1 MIKAEI
7 LLLTAGKSSRM
18 GQPKALLQ
26 IKGKQLIDY
35 QIDRLKAL
43 DLPITVVLGAYADE
57 ISKAVT
63 SKEARLVLNKDF
75 EKGMGS
81 SIAFGATSIQIMN
94 PEIDAILVCS
104 VDQPLIPHDHFKKLL
119 STANET
125 DFSIIQ
131 SLSDVGWKGI
141 PTLFKSHHFD
151 ALSKL
156 TGDAGAKSII
166 QNNPSMVTSVKAPS
180 DSLVDIDT
188 YNQYLNLILN
198 LD

>member
-18 GQPKALLQ
+18 GQPKALLS
-26 IKGKQLIDY
+26 IKGQPLISY

-43 DLPITVVLGAYADE
+43 DLPITVVLGAYADD

-63 SKEARLVLNKDF
+63 SKEVRLVLNKDF
-75 EKGMGS
+75 EKGMGA
-81 SIAFGATSIQIMN
+81 SIAFGTTSIQNTN
-94 PEIDAILVCS
+94 PEIDAILVCAI
-104 VDQPLIPHDHFKKLL
+104 DQPLIPLDHFENLL
-119 STANET
+119 STANEA

-131 SLSDVGWKGI
+131 SLSEAGWRGI
-141 PTLFKSHHFD
+141 PTLFKSRHFE

-156 TGDAGAKSII
+156 SGDEGAKSII
-166 QNNPSMVTSVKAPS
+166 QNNRSTVKAVKAPS
-180 DSLVDIDT
+180 DSLIDIDT
-188 YNQYLNLILN
+188 YEQYQSLN

>member
-18 GQPKALLQ
+18 GQPKALLS
-26 IKGKQLIDY
+26 IKGQSLISY

-43 DLPITVVLGAYADE
+43 NLPITVVLGAYADE

-63 SKEARLVLNKDF
+63 SKEVRLVLNKDF

-81 SIAFGATSIQIMN
+81 SIAFGTTSIQN
-94 PEIDAILVCS
+94 TNSEIDAILVCAI
-104 VDQPLIPHDHFKKLL
+104 DQPLIPLDHFENLL
-119 STANET
+119 STASKT

-131 SLSDVGWKGI
+131 SLSEAGWKGI
-141 PTLFKSHHFD
+141 PTLFKSNHFK

-156 TGDAGAKSII
+156 TGDEGAKSII
-166 QNNPSMVTSVKAPS
+166 QNNRSMVKAVKAPS
-180 DSLVDIDT
+180 DSLIDIDT
-188 YNQYLNLILN
+188 YEQYQSLN

>member
-18 GQPKALLQ
+18 GQPKALLS
-26 IKGKQLIDY
+26 IKGQPLISY
-35 QIDRLKAL
+35 QIDRLKEL
-43 DLPITVVLGAYADE
+43 SLPITVVFGAYADE

-63 SKEARLVLNKDF
+63 SKEIRLILNKDF

-81 SIAFGATSIQIMN
+81 SIAFGTTSIQNTN
-94 PEIDAILVCS
+94 PEIDAILVCAI
-104 VDQPLIPHDHFKKLL
+104 DQPLIPLDHFENLL
-119 STANET
+119 STASKT

-131 SLSDVGWKGI
+131 SLSEVGWKGI
-141 PTLFKSHHFD
+141 PTLFKSNHFK

-156 TGDAGAKSII
+156 TGDEGAKSII
-166 QNNPSMVTSVKAPS
+166 QNNLSMVKAVKAPS
-180 DSLVDIDT
+180 DSLIDIDT
-188 YNQYLNLILN
+188 YEQYQNLN

>member
-18 GQPKALLQ
+18 GQSKALLS
-26 IKGKQLIDY
+26 IKGQPLITY

-63 SKEARLVLNKDF
+63 SKHIRLVLNKDF

-81 SIAFGATSIQIMN
+81 SIAFGTSSIRITN
-94 PEIDAILVCS
+94 PEIDAILVCAI
-104 VDQPLIPHDHFKKLL
+104 DQPLIPLDHFENLI

-131 SLSDVGWKGI
+131 SLSEAGWRGI
-141 PTLFKSHHFD
+141 PTLFKSNHFE
-151 ALSKL
+151 ALNKL
-156 TGDAGAKSII
+156 TGDEGAKSII
-166 QNNPSMVTSVKAPS
+166 QNNLSMVKAVKAPS
-180 DSLVDIDT
+180 VSLIDIDT
-188 YNQYLNLILN
+188 YEQYQSLN

>member
-18 GQPKALLQ
+18 GQSKALLS
-26 IKGKQLIDY
+26 IKGQPLITY

-63 SKEARLVLNKDF
+63 SKHIRLVLNKDF

-81 SIAFGATSIQIMN
+81 SIAFGTSSIRITN
-94 PEIDAILVCS
+94 PEIDAILVCAI
-104 VDQPLIPHDHFKKLL
+104 DQPLIPLDHFENLI

-131 SLSDVGWKGI
+131 SLSEAGWRGI
-141 PTLFKSHHFD
+141 PTLFKSNHFE
-151 ALSKL
+151 ALNKL
-156 TGDAGAKSII
+156 TGDEGAKSII
-166 QNNPSMVTSVKAPS
+166 QNNLSMVKAVKAPS
-180 DSLVDIDT
+180 DSLIDIDT
-188 YNQYLNLILN
+188 YEQYQSLN

>member
-18 GQPKALLQ
+18 GQPKALLS
-26 IKGKQLIDY
+26 IKGQPLITY

-63 SKEARLVLNKDF
+63 SKHIRLVLNKDF

-81 SIAFGATSIQIMN
+81 SIAFGTSSIRITN
-94 PEIDAILVCS
+94 PEIDAILVCAI
-104 VDQPLIPHDHFKKLL
+104 DQPLIPLDHFENLI

-131 SLSDVGWKGI
+131 SLSEAGWRGI
-141 PTLFKSHHFD
+141 PTLFKSNHFE
-151 ALSKL
+151 ALNKL
-156 TGDAGAKSII
+156 TGDEGAKSII
-166 QNNPSMVTSVKAPS
+166 QNNLSMVKAVKAPS
-180 DSLVDIDT
+180 DSLIDIDT
-188 YNQYLNLILN
+188 YEQYQSLN

>member
-18 GQPKALLQ
+18 GQSKALLS
-26 IKGKQLIDY
+26 IKGQPLITY

-63 SKEARLVLNKDF
+63 SKHIRLVLNKDF

-81 SIAFGATSIQIMN
+81 SIAFGTSSIRITN
-94 PEIDAILVCS
+94 PEIDAILVCAI
-104 VDQPLIPHDHFKKLL
+104 DQPLIPLDHFENLI

-125 DFSIIQ
+125 DISIIQ
-131 SLSDVGWKGI
+131 SLSEAGWRGI
-141 PTLFKSHHFD
+141 PTLFKSNHFE
-151 ALSKL
+151 ALNKL
-156 TGDAGAKSII
+156 TGDEGAKSII
-166 QNNPSMVTSVKAPS
+166 QNNLSMVKAVKAPS
-180 DSLVDIDT
+180 DSLIDIDT
-188 YNQYLNLILN
+188 YEQYQSLN

>member
-7 LLLTAGKSSRM
+7 LMLTAGKSSRM
-18 GQPKALLQ
+18 GQPKALLS
-26 IKGKQLIDY
+26 IKGQPLITY

-63 SKEARLVLNKDF
+63 SKHVRLVLNKDF

-81 SIAFGATSIQIMN
+81 SIAFGTSSIRITN
-94 PEIDAILVCS
+94 PEIDAILVCAI
-104 VDQPLIPHDHFKKLL
+104 DQPLIPLDHFENLV

-131 SLSDVGWKGI
+131 SLSEARWRGI
-141 PTLFKSHHFD
+141 PTLFKSNHFE
-151 ALSKL
+151 ALNKL
-156 TGDAGAKSII
+156 TGDEGAKSII
-166 QNNPSMVTSVKAPS
+166 QNNLSMVKAVRAPS
-180 DSLVDIDT
+180 DSLIDIDT
-188 YNQYLNLILN
+188 YEQYQSLN

>member
-18 GQPKALLQ
+18 GQPKALLS
-26 IKGKQLIDY
+26 IKGQPLISY

-43 DLPITVVLGAYADE
+43 DLPITVVLGAYADD

-63 SKEARLVLNKDF
+63 SKEVRLVLNKDF

-81 SIAFGATSIQIMN
+81 SIAFGTTSIQNTN
-94 PEIDAILVCS
+94 PEIDAILVCAI
-104 VDQPLIPHDHFKKLL
+104 DQPLIPLDHFENLL
-119 STANET
+119 STANEAG
-125 DFSIIQ
+125 FSIIQ
-131 SLSDVGWKGI
+131 SLSEAGWRGI
-141 PTLFKSHHFD
+141 PTLFKSRHFE

-156 TGDAGAKSII
+156 SGDEGAKSII
-166 QNNPSMVTSVKAPS
+166 QNNRSTVKAVKAPS
-180 DSLVDIDT
+180 DSLIDIDT
-188 YNQYLNLILN
+188 YEQYQSLN

>member
-18 GQPKALLQ
+18 GQPKALLS
-26 IKGKQLIDY
+26 IKGQPLISY
-35 QIDRLKAL
+35 QIDRLKEL
-43 DLPITVVLGAYADE
+43 SLPITVVFGAYADE

-63 SKEARLVLNKDF
+63 SKEIRLILNKDF

-81 SIAFGATSIQIMN
+81 SIAFGTTSIQNTN
-94 PEIDAILVCS
+94 PEIDAILVCAI
-104 VDQPLIPHDHFKKLL
+104 DQPLIPLDHFENLL
-119 STANET
+119 STASKT

-131 SLSDVGWKGI
+131 SLSEVGWKGI
-141 PTLFKSHHFD
+141 PTLFKSNHFK

-156 TGDAGAKSII
+156 TGDEGAKSII
-166 QNNPSMVTSVKAPS
+166 QNNLSMVKAIKAPA
-180 DSLVDIDT
+180 DSLIDIDT
-188 YNQYLNLILN
+188 YEQYQSLN